1 MYINMEKKSRKC
13 ITDSNEIPTTNQ
25 KWPFVNGITMQKWGF
40 VSAIFWY

>member
-25 KWPFVNGITMQKWGF
+25 K
-40 VSAIFWY
+40 